1 MTEYITEHGEIIEDT
16 RSPYQVACSQLVA
29 FKLKTIETVAADPKL
44 HGAPCVQAIVVYL
57 SFLKVDKVSLKPTSV
72 YASSLT
78 LMARGGIK
86 SDRTARN
93 ARALLVENNYLVAT
107 GTTTK
112 DGCVRY
118 HVENPRAEVVKMHTR
133 EAAEYLS
140 EKDAERKKEERR
152 RKNMKS
158 AHVPVESTTPE
169 NGCPGIIYQDVP
181 VESTDKYHRGY
192 LGDSISEGE
201 EPFNGY
207 SHDQIADEANMPLPI
222 PEDDEQANSMMDQ
235 ICEDRFVPPVIRD
248 RMMSMLRQGVLT
260 PRLANSLIGPKREAA
275 A

>member
-1 MTEYITEHGEIIEDT
+1 MSEYITEHGEIIEDT

-93 ARALLVENNYLVAT
+93 ARALLVDNHYLVTT

-169 NGCPGIIYQDVP
+169 NGCPGSNYQDVP

-192 LGDSISEGE
+192 LGDSLYEVE
-201 EPFNGY
+201 EPLKGY
-207 SHDQIADEANMPLPI
+207 SPDQIGDEETLPLPI
-222 PEDDEQANSMMDQ
+222 PESDAEAEAMMDQ
-235 ICEDRFVPPVIRD
+235 ICAGRPGATILRA
-248 RMMSMLRQGVLT
+248 RLMSMLKMGVLT
-260 PRLANSLIGPKREAA
+260 LRLANNMLGPKQEAA

>member
-1 MTEYITEHGEIIEDT
+1 LTEYITEHGEIIEDT

-78 LMARGGIK
+78 LMARGGVK

-140 EKDAERKKEERR
+140 ERDAERKKEERR
-152 RKNMKS
+152 RKNLKS
-158 AHVPVESTTPE
+158 APVPVESTTPE
-169 NGCPGIIYQDVP
+169 KACPGIICQDVP
-181 VESTDKYHRGY
+181 VESTDKYHGEY
-192 LGDSISEGE
+192 LGDSLCEGRDDLHS
-201 EPFNGY
+201 Y
-207 SHDQIADEANMPLPI
+207 SPDQIADEAALPLPV
-222 PEDDEQANSMMDQ
+222 PESDTEAELMMDQ
-235 ICEDRFVPPVIRD
+235 ICEGRQVHPAIRN
-248 RMMSMLRQGVLT
+248 RLMSMLMMGILT
-260 PRLANSLIGPKREAA
+260 PQMANNMLGPRQEAA